1 MAGSSLAGL
10 PGSIGGVGGGNGGG
24 GDSSSLWPSRP
35 RPPFHHPSSSAASTR
50 DPPCEQWLAELG
62 VGSGCRS
69 LALGSLAHSYGGAR
83 CPVVL
88 SLSVVVPL
96 STLRAVARSGGIGV
110 PSWCWLIL
118 IAELEPKKTQE
129 DIN

>member
-1 MAGSSLAGL
+1 MVLVVEMVVVVIRRPFGPRVPVPRSIIPRHRLPAPTIHPASSGSQSWGW
-10 PGSIGGVGGGNGGG
+10 V
-24 GDSSSLWPSRP
+24 
-35 RPPFHHPSSSAASTR
+35 
-50 DPPCEQWLAELG
+50 LG
-62 VGSGCRS
+62 VVPWRWARW
-69 LALGSLAHSYGGAR
+69 LTATVGGAR

-129 DIN
+129 NIN